1 MSTYDGKL
9 QYIALK
15 RNKTIIHHTD
25 NTAVETIGIVSKT
38 KKNEVDHPASER
50 FKNMV
55 RAFLGHGLTKLGLLC
70 SNLDEKAM
78 KARKCIDMPEF
89 KNFAVASLKFSG
101 DGDNEKLNI
110 GLVFEAADGEEVA
123 INVPAI
129 KLNGGGYPYEA
140 LLKDDIANVTAEAN
154 MFLEDKNY
162 LGQKQLS
169 MFGAEDDGE
178 VF

>member
-1 MSTYDGKL
+1 MYNGKM

-15 RNKTIIHHTD
+15 RNKTVIYHTD
-25 NTAVETIGIVSKT
+25 NTAVEGIGIIPKT
-38 KKNEVDHPASER
+38 IKKEVDHPASER
-50 FKNMV
+50 FRNMV

-89 KNFAVASLKFSG
+89 KNFAVASLKISG

-110 GLVFEAADGEEVA
+110 GLEFEAADGEIVS

-140 LLKDDIANVTAEAN
+140 LLKDDISNVTAEAD
-154 MFLEDKNY
+154 MFLEDENY
-162 LGQKQLS
+162 LGQKQMSLFPAS
-169 MFGAEDDGE
+169 DDE
-178 VF
+178 QF

>member
-1 MSTYDGKL
+1 MYDGKL

-15 RNKTIIHHTD
+15 RNKTAIYHTD
-25 NTAVETIGIVSKT
+25 NTAVEGIGIVSKT
-38 KKNEVDHPASER
+38 KKNEVDFPASER

-70 SNLDEKAM
+70 SNLNEKAM

-89 KNFAVASLKFSG
+89 KNFAVASLKISG

-110 GLVFEAADGEEVA
+110 GLVFEAADGEVVA

-154 MFLEDKNY
+154 MFLEDQNY

-169 MFGAEDDGE
+169 MFDGSDENE